1 MFELDGQH
9 RVFGVTAIEN
19 LFITEYLPG
28 ADGDYVKVYLSALY
42 HCQQGDHSFSLEDM
56 ERELG
61 LTGDRIEAAMRYWER
76 RQLVSRVSDKPLR
89 YRFHHLAERMLTG
102 QDGLGGDK
110 EFIAFSEAI
119 YALFQGRRKVRPN
132 EIATAHEWVTELE
145 LPKEVVLMLLSHLMD
160 TRGASFSFKAAQKLA
175 VSMREAGITSPEEA
189 EGYLSHSRQAHEGA
203 KAVIRRFN
211 QRRLPTEDELALY
224 RKWTE
229 DWGFTGDN
237 ILSACAETVKAS
249 NPSFGYLNGILEGLR
264 RRSNEPAR
272 NVAQQLAREGDSMAG
287 AKEVLAALGT
297 RISASTVLKAYE
309 ALLAQAPQTL
319 IVYAAQQVAARRG
332 RFEDIEKQLKTWRDQ
347 GIRTLE
353 QARKAAP
360 QQGYQRP
367 ARTVAAQR
375 YEQREYSEDELSQSV
390 RDMLKEARKY
400 DEQ

>member
-9 RVFGVTAIEN
+9 RAFGVTAIEN

-42 HCQQGDHSFSLEDM
+42 HCQQGDHSFSLQDM
-56 ERELG
+56 EQELG
-61 LTGDRIEAAMRYWER
+61 LSSDRIEAALRYWER
-76 RQLVSRVSDKPLR
+76 RHLVARVSDKPLR
-89 YRFHHLAERMLTG
+89 YRFYHLAQRMLTG
-102 QDGLGGDK
+102 QDAQAGDK
-110 EFIAFSEAI
+110 DFVDFSEAI

-145 LPKEVVLMLLSHLMD
+145 LPREVVLMLLSHLMD

-175 VSMREAGITSPEEA
+175 VLMRESNITSPEEA
-189 EGYLSHSRQAHEGA
+189 EGYLSHTRQAHEGA

-229 DWGFTGDN
+229 EWGFTGDN

-249 NPSFGYLNGILEGLR
+249 NPSFGYLNGVLDGLR
-264 RRSNEPAR
+264 RRSSEPVKS
-272 NVAQQLAREGDSMAG
+272 VAQQLAREGDSMAG

-297 RISASTVLKAYE
+297 RISPSTVLKAYE
-309 ALLAQAPQTL
+309 ALLKQAPQAL
-319 IVYAAQQVAARRG
+319 IVYAAQQVAQRRG

-347 GIRTLE
+347 GIRTLDE
-353 QARKAAP
+353 ARKAAP
-360 QQGYQRP
+360 GAGYQRP
-367 ARTVAAQR
+367 AKTVAAQR
-375 YEQREYSEDELSQSV
+375 YGQRSYTEDELSQSV
-390 RDMLKEARKY
+390 RDMLKEAREY